1 MAPVP
6 THQRS
11 LNAFGPLGI
20 DHDVPTERVTLDDA
34 SWVDVRR
41 DWVRGSDALLD
52 HLVDV
57 VAWRQG
63 RRRMYDRVLDDPRL
77 SCWYRDGEVRRDEA
91 GKPPDPHQY
100 VILEWDEVP
109 IDGFARFRE
118 LIKQDGY
125 RATYRAPY
133 RPDYEM
139 TNSYLELDGWCYW
152 WIYPNML
159 NRERAEDRK
168 HVPIGGR

>member
-1 MAPVP
+1 MKATGPMSVAEA
-6 THQRS
+6 R
-11 LNAFGPLGI
+11 AFI
-20 DHDVPTERVTLDDA
+20 
-34 SWVDVRR
+34 
-41 DWVRGSDALLD
+41 
-52 HLVDV
+52 
-57 VAWRQG
+57 
-63 RRRMYDRVLDDPRL
+63 DRVSWRWVQ
-77 SCWYRDGEVRRDEA
+77 SRKCWYRDGEVRRDEA

-109 IDGFARFRE
+109 SDGFARFRE